1 MINLQNEFNKAVQ
14 AKNNIKAQ
22 FLNDIKETF
31 ERIKE
36 APPDQLNSLEQF
48 IKFLIESPEP
58 ISSSE
63 LDALIISLDRENL
76 SAPKKQLML
85 AS

>member
-1 MINLQNEFNKAVQ
+1 MINLQHEFNKAVQ

-22 FLNDIKETF
+22 FLNDINETF

-36 APPDQLNSLEQF
+36 APPDELNSLEQF
-48 IKFLIESPEP
+48 IKFLIESPDA

-63 LDALIISLDRENL
+63 LDALIISLDRESL